1 MNRRGKSRARAL
13 GLMALLGTAAPTG
26 ADGAPDGAPA
36 GPPAT
41 APTSPDNGWSLH
53 TQATYVYQ
61 GNSSFP
67 AAYSGPNSFGPNAD
81 TEHTFSFTLFLDRA
95 AWNGADL
102 IYNPEIFQGH
112 GLSSTYGI
120 AGFPNGEAVKSGFA
134 NLHYNTSRLFLRQV
148 IGLGGEKEKLEDD
161 QNQREHEIDVD
172 RLTFSVGKFS
182 ANDFFDDNAYSH
194 DPRTQF
200 MNWSLWE
207 SSAWDYP
214 ADIVGFT
221 AGFVA
226 EWNTKQ
232 ATLRYGIF
240 MEPTKANGD
249 RLDPHI
255 GKAYGQILQYDA
267 RYAWDGHA
275 GTVRPFVYW
284 NRAHMGSYEEAA
296 SQPYPANIV
305 LTEAYRSK
313 VGAGVSWDQ
322 ELTSDLGV
330 FARLSWN
337 DGKTESFTFT
347 EVDRSVAAGLSLKG
361 GAWGRPPDT
370 VGLAGVV
377 NGIASDHQKYLA
389 DGGTGLLL
397 GDGGLSYAP
406 EQIIEVYYAFQPWK
420 WLQVSADY
428 QYVWNPG
435 YNSARGPV
443 PVYALR
449 GHVQF

>member
-1 MNRRGKSRARAL
+1 MLTLLGPAGAARAE
-13 GLMALLGTAAPTG
+13 GTSDPVL
-26 ADGAPDGAPA
+26 PP
-36 GPPAT
+36 PPA
-41 APTSPDNGWSLH
+41 AISADPDAGWSLH

-61 GNSSFP
+61 GNGGFP
-67 AAYSGPNSFGPNAD
+67 AAYSGSNSFGPKAD
-81 TEHTFSFTLFLDRA
+81 AEHTFSFSLFLDRA
-95 AWNGADL
+95 LWRGADL
-102 IYNPEIFQGH
+102 VYNPEVFQGH
-112 GLSSTYGI
+112 GLSATYGI

-134 NLHYNTSRLFLRQV
+134 NLHYSTSRLFLRQV
-148 IGLGGEKEKLEDD
+148 VGLGGEKEKIEDD
-161 QNQREHEIDVD
+161 QNQRAQAVDVD
-172 RLTFSVGKFS
+172 RLTFSLGKFS
-182 ANDFFDDNAYSH
+182 AGDFFDDNAYSH

-207 SSAWDYP
+207 SAAWDYP

-226 EWNTKQ
+226 EWNTPR

-240 MEPTKANGD
+240 MEPTVSNGP
-249 RLDPHI
+249 RLDPHVDR
-255 GKAYGQILQYDA
+255 AYGQILQYDA
-267 RYAWDGHA
+267 RYTSQGHP

-284 NRAHMGSYEEAA
+284 NRAHMGGYAEAA
-296 SQPYPANIV
+296 AQPYPADIT
-305 LTEAYRSK
+305 LTRAYRSK
-313 VGAGVSWDQ
+313 AGAGVSWDQ

-330 FARLSWN
+330 FARLSWD
-337 DGKTESFTFT
+337 DGREESFAFT
-347 EVDRSVAAGLSLKG
+347 EIDRSVAAGLSLKG
-361 GAWGRPPDT
+361 ALWHRATDT

-377 NGIASDHQKYLA
+377 NGIAGDHQKYLE

-406 EQIIEVYYAFQPWK
+406 ERIVETYYALQPWK
-420 WLQVSADY
+420 WLQVTADF

-443 PVYALR
+443 PLYALR